1 MKNSKIK
8 ISIHPFI
15 TKRRSIVSF
24 TGGKIPEEDLMHLF
38 EAAKWAPSSFNIQ
51 PWRFLYAMKEDE
63 NEFNRFFSLLN
74 EGNKEWAGSASVLA
88 LSVAE
93 IITEDKERPNRFAFH
108 DLGMAVGNL
117 LFQATSM
124 GLYVHQMGGY
134 DAAKAREVFDIPEN
148 FEPGAMIA
156 IGYRG
161 EIDNLPV
168 NLRRKEL
175 AIRKRKDISDF
186 VFRGGWKRGNS

>member
-1 MKNSKIK
+1 MDSKTK
-8 ISIHPFI
+8 ISVHPLV

-24 TGGKIPEEDLMHLF
+24 SGGKIPEEDLMRLF

-51 PWRFLYAMKEDE
+51 PWRFLYAMKE
-63 NEFNRFFSLLN
+63 NEEEFSKFFSVLN
-74 EGNKEWAGSASVLA
+74 ESNSEWAGSASVLA

-93 IITEDKERPNRFAFH
+93 TISEGRERPNRFAFH

-117 LFQATSM
+117 LLQATYM

-134 DAAKAREVFDIPEN
+134 DTEKARQVFDIPEN

-175 AIRKRKDISDF
+175 AIRKRKDINDF
-186 VFRGGWKRGNS
+186 VYKGGWKSENS